1 MTNVST
7 KKANKKSLFLL
18 FGIILTIGL
27 IFTYRSDTVE
37 REGRYTIATVYKV
50 QGARGGLRID
60 YEYIFQDQ
68 SYTGYAVSTSY
79 SHNDVGKRLFIKVL
93 PNDPDRCLITDI
105 RVPDS
110 ITEAPVEGWVE
121 LPVIPLNLP

>member
-1 MTNVST
+1 MSNN
-7 KKANKKSLFLL
+7 KANKKSLFLL

-27 IFTYRSDTVE
+27 IGTYRSETVAK
-37 REGRYTIATVYKV
+37 EGVYTITTIYKV
-50 QGARGGLRID
+50 QGARGGLRVD
-60 YEYIFQDQ
+60 FRYTFGNKE
-68 SYTGYAVSTSY
+68 YTGYAVNSSY

-93 PNDPDRCLITDI
+93 PSDPDRCLITDI